1 VGLIGLA
8 LMLMWFLTVLG
19 ALAAMPV
26 WLAVQLV
33 KAYRRRLRP
42 LRGRAAE
49 ELREQYAAGVLTLA
63 GLEERLET
71 TLRATSHFEVESVLA
86 DLPPRRRP
94 SRVAVFD
101 AVAGVALLL
110 VFHAAA
116 ARAAG
121 AALALGALAPP
132 LRWRALV
139 TAFLA
144 GAALLAAPLAALPL
158 AASAAWRWAD
168 RTSPELNE

>member
-1 VGLIGLA
+1 MGLVALA
-8 LMLMWFLTVLG
+8 FMFMWLLTILG
-19 ALAAMPV
+19 ALVAMPV

-42 LRGRAAE
+42 TVGRAAE

-63 GLEERLET
+63 GLEDRLET

-94 SRVAVFD
+94 SRVAVFE

-110 VFHAAA
+110 LFQAAV
-116 ARAAG
+116 ARAIG
-121 AALALGALAPP
+121 AALALGAVAPP
-132 LRWRALV
+132 LRWRPLL

-144 GAALLAAPLAALPL
+144 GIALLAAPLAAVPL
-158 AASAAWRWAD
+158 AASAGWRWAS
-168 RTSPELNE
+168 RRP